1 MVATAAAPDEG
12 RNNSSPIS
20 KRKLPAARAQL
31 VELLQRI
38 NFGRIEHLPVVQ
50 GQPVLGSMGKAVS
63 TVKLKGENGPRPETD
78 STDFLLKQEIVELCS
93 QLDRIGTGHIDLIEV
108 KHGLPFLLEIDRR
121 SEFSEVSA

>member
-20 KRKLPAARAQL
+20 KRQLPAARAQL

-38 NFGRIEHLPVVQ
+38 NFGRIEHLPVVH

-63 TVKLKGENGPRPETD
+63 TVKLKGENGARPEVE

>member
-1 MVATAAAPDEG
+1 MVATAASPDEG
-12 RNNSSPIS
+12 RNSSSPIS
-20 KRKLPAARAQL
+20 KRQLPAARAQL

-38 NFGRIEHLPVVQ
+38 NFGRIEHLPVVH
-50 GQPVLGSMGKAVS
+50 GQPVLGSVGKAVS
-63 TVKLKGENGPRPETD
+63 TVKLKGENGPRPEAE
-78 STDFLLKQEIVELCS
+78 STEFLLKQEIVELCS